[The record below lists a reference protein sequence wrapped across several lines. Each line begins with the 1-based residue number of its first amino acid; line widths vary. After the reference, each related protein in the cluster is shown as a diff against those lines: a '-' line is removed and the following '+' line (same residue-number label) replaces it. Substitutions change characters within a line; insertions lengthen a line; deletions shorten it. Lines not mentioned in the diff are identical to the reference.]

1 MISLSALFKQE
12 VITETIVDHMFDSLQ
27 AHIIDNNIEQAKN
40 DIEDFAAKLHVRIF
54 HKLDNNSPEN
64 IQARTRSMGSMAQI
78 TIIRNKNTNINS
90 EEYLLVMMGELIRA
104 IFLLCFS
111 YEETLNL
118 NEEINHD

>member
-90 EEYLLVMMGELIRA
+90 EEYLLVMKK
-104 IFLLCFS
+104 
-111 YEETLNL
+111 
-118 NEEINHD
+118 H